1 MDPEVPVSKHPTLR
15 RLCTIDIMW
24 GIGQGR
30 LASSPGVPVPWTVV
44 DCPGWYRCPVVHP
57 PFQSGNVRFWA
68 GLLGFYP
75 HISYI
80 STYWLREFECMHTQF
95 NFKSVDLFFQRF
107 QWLGRFVLNSELCLC
122 TDHWQCYHSIGLLK
136 PSILLVAWRCQML
149 KIKSFLLQIPQCFW
163 QKHTTSFPQIWNAT

>member
-1 MDPEVPVSKHPTLR
+1 MTPHTFWSSFSSHWKRCDAHFGLVSPR
-15 RLCTIDIMW
+15 DRA
-24 GIGQGR
+24 QR
-30 LASSPGVPVPWTVV
+30 
-44 DCPGWYRCPVVHP
+44 
-57 PFQSGNVRFWA
+57 SGNVRFWA